1 MIHTILGKCVC
12 AGTCLCL
19 VGFSGFM
26 FTKINSVNYKIMN
39 CKIMD
44 EKIIDSPV

>member
-26 FTKINSVNYKIMN
+26 FTKINSVNYKIM
-39 CKIMD
+39 D